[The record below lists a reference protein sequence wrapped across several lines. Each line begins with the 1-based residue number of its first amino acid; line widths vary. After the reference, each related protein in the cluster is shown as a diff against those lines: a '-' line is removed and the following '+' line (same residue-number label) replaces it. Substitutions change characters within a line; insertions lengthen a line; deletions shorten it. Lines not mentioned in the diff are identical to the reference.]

1 MTTPTGDL
9 IVDSL
14 RAQASTGTAVGVLA
28 KNVGNAINAVAGVV
42 MEEITHR
49 QELQQATSVL
59 LQRAGIQSLE
69 SNPVV
74 GKATIQTIQATQAT
88 VGAVVATGTIH
99 G

>member
-28 KNVGNAINAVAGVV
+28 KNVGSAINTVASVV
-42 MEEITHR
+42 TEEIAHR
-49 QELQQATSVL
+49 QELQQQTSVL

-69 SNPVV
+69 SAPVV
-74 GKATIQTIQATQAT
+74 GNATIQTIQATQAT
-88 VGAVVATGTIH
+88 AGVVVATGTIH